1 MLVHKV
7 FKFLYSK
14 NGKTSEKLG
23 KVSATYMRDKRI
35 ILIYKELLKINK
47 EKNSNQKNKKG
58 KEGELSSR
66 KPHQITKRY
75 FHLLNDI

>member
-47 EKNSNQKNKKG
+47 EKNRNQKNKKG
-58 KEGELSSR
+58 KEGELSSQ
-66 KPHQITKRY
+66 KTTKLQNGL
-75 FHLLNDI
+75 FTC